1 MSRNRVFVPV
11 ITTLMSADPFIH
23 GDDNNIQYKI
33 SYGHELENQNL
44 VFKIQMVGNGY
55 IKGRQAP
62 SIFR

>member
-33 SYGHELENQNL
+33 SYGHELEIRTL
-44 VFKIQMVGNGY
+44 FLKFKWSVM
-55 IKGRQAP
+55 AT
-62 SIFR
+62 